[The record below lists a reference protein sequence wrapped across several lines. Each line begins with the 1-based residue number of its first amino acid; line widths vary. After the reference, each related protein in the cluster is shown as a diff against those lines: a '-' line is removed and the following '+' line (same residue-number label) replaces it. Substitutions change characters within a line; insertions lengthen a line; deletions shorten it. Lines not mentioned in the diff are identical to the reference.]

1 MDEKKLKKISK
12 KELLEIMLAQAKRIE
27 ELESELDKTKEKLDS
42 KKIAIDE
49 SGSIAEAALK
59 LNGIFE
65 VAQVTAKQY
74 LFNIE
79 EKCKKMENDTKKECR
94 KREREADKY
103 IAEVELKVKE
113 LLKDSKKSN
122 KKKEEK
128 VKDIVDTKTKQTKVV
143 KVSVRNNGKRKV
155 NS

>member
-1 MDEKKLKKISK
+1 MDEKKFRKISK
-12 KELLEIMLAQAKRIE
+12 KELLEIMLSQAKRIE
-27 ELESELDKTKEKLDS
+27 ELELELDKTKQKLDS
-42 KKIAIDE
+42 KKISINE

-59 LNGIFE
+59 LNSIFE
-65 VAQVTAKQY
+65 VAQATAKQY

-113 LLKDSKKSN
+113 LLKNNKKNNQKEEEKLKGTVSAKSKKTKNTS
-122 KKKEEK
+122 
-128 VKDIVDTKTKQTKVV
+128 VSSGRRKTK
-143 KVSVRNNGKRKV
+143 
-155 NS
+155 